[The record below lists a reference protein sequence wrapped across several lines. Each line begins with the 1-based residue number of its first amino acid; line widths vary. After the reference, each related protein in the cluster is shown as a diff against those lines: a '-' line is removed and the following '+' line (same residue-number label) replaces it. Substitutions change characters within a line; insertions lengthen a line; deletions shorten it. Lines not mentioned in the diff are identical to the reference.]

1 MKKGQ
6 QKKIKWFGGVA
17 LATFVVALL
26 LMVVGFSN
34 TMSDISENLIS
45 KTPDAVLASVGVIDR
60 SEISLPV
67 IYYDQRADACVDLY
81 DTNLRHELYA
91 RQFGW
96 SSCGY
101 DNKALEK
108 GLVEFTLNKEYLPV
122 GVAGRMTSN
131 RGVANNE
138 RWFNEVDGKSR
149 SYAGILKMSYR
160 SDGAEFVFIKDEFY
174 PLDEA
179 EFSKDDYMNKDGH
192 NHLFTMNFAVPFTVL
207 ASGEEQFEIAADD
220 DTFVFLGDNLVIDMG
235 GVHDVTTGRFE
246 IHEDGEVYAGVDD
259 EELAYSGV
267 TLEKDNGSIVRI
279 FHADRDEANS
289 SFKVKFTEMKL
300 AIENTEV
307 AEGSKDMGLQ
317 VAYDPSD
324 PSYVAPL
331 GRSLVVRPDGTKG
344 NIVLA
349 TIEGTL
355 IVVFAVLLMF
365 AIKFIVKSKLVKK

>member
-1 MKKGQ
+1 M
-6 QKKIKWFGGVA
+6 
-17 LATFVVALL
+17 
-26 LMVVGFSN
+26 
-34 TMSDISENLIS
+34 
-45 KTPDAVLASVGVIDR
+45 
-60 SEISLPV
+60 
-67 IYYDQRADACVDLY
+67 
-81 DTNLRHELYA
+81 
-91 RQFGW
+91 
-96 SSCGY
+96 
-101 DNKALEK
+101 
-108 GLVEFTLNKEYLPV
+108 
-122 GVAGRMTSN
+122 
-131 RGVANNE
+131 
-138 RWFNEVDGKSR
+138 
-149 SYAGILKMSYR
+149 
-160 SDGAEFVFIKDEFY
+160 IKDEFY
-174 PLDEA
+174 TLDEA